1 MLFEGRIY
9 VSTKLFYHKDFDSI
23 SLFLRKYIIAKYTSN
38 NDKMKQIDK
47 NMEQNE
53 KLFYSC

>member
-23 SLFLRKYIIAKYTSN
+23 LLFLKKYIIGKDTQNY
-38 NDKMKQIDK
+38 DKMKQIDK

-53 KLFYSC
+53 RLFYSC